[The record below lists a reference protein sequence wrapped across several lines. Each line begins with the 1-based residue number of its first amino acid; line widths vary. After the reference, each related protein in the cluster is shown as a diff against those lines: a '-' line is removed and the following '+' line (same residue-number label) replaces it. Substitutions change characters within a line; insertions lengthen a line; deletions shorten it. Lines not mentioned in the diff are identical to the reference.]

1 MDRQP
6 PTRTTTTGRP
16 TAPVRVTAQDVT
28 APAVRHRSRAV
39 AAALAAAVLG
49 AAALAGCSSSG
60 KPNGAIASAVEK
72 GASAAASAAASA
84 ISAAASAAAS
94 AVGSAAGG
102 LSSAA
107 GAAAGGL
114 SSAVASAEAAASSA
128 IAGVK
133 GGLDAKAD
141 VAAGA
146 VTTTPDG
153 KAEVPLTVTNPEQQA
168 NRYVIQ
174 INFTDA
180 SGNVLDATAVT
191 VSDVAA
197 GQSAQATARSNRDLT
212 GTVKAVVSNAV
223 RY

>member
-72 GASAAASAAASA
+72 GASAAASA